1 MALPPREEA
10 RLPADEAER
19 LAYIAAWMQ
28 GANASWQ
35 DRAVNV
41 RQQLKMMPPP
51 ARDVMVACLRALHLA
66 DLIGTTGPTLYE
78 SDASADYTR
87 WANTTRKPPAT

>member
-1 MALPPREEA
+1 MALPP
-10 RLPADEAER
+10 DEAER
-19 LAYIAAWMQ
+19 RAYIDAWMA
-28 GANASWQ
+28 GANATWQ
-35 DRAVNV
+35 DRAASV
-41 RQQLKMMPPP
+41 RLALKMMPRE

-87 WANTTRKPPAT
+87 WANTARKPPAT